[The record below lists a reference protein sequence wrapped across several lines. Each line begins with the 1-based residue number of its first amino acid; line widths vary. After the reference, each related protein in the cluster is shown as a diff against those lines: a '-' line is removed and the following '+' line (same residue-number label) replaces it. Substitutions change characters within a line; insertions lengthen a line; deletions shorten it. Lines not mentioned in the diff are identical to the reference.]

1 MIDGEDEY
9 ATTRLAKAAALMG
22 HEVWYVG
29 LGDLR
34 IGEPDGAI
42 GAHARPGSARKSD
55 TLTAFIDRVKDSPAE
70 RIRLDELDAVF
81 LRNDSIEV
89 YRIDRGPPA

>member
-1 MIDGEDEY
+1 VRSGPTP
-9 ATTRLAKAAALMG
+9 A
-22 HEVWYVG
+22 
-29 LGDLR
+29 
-34 IGEPDGAI
+34 P
-42 GAHARPGSARKSD
+42 ARKSD

-89 YRIDRGPPA
+89 YRIDHRPPA